1 MAQVSNQNMTGAAA
15 KTGGVRPNILIVD
28 DRRENL
34 LATEKILR
42 HLEADIFKANSGNEA
57 LSLLLRHRFALVLLD
72 VQMPDMDGF
81 ETAMLMQEHESMR
94 GVPIIF
100 VTAISKEERYA
111 TRAAEIGAVDYIF
124 KPINSE
130 ILRSK
135 VKVYLDLY
143 VQREELFTI
152 QSALGDAEARLRAIL
167 DNVLDGIIT
176 IDGNGTVIS
185 INPAVVKMFGYEAA
199 EVIEHNIRMLMPE
212 PNRGNH
218 DGYLARYESTGKTRA
233 IGIGREL
240 EGLTKQGITFP
251 MELTVTEVAFQGQR
265 MFVGLVRD
273 ITERKRSEDASRRA
287 RAAAEVA
294 NRTKS
299 DFLAN
304 MSHEIRTP
312 MNAIMGMTYLALRAA
327 PSPQQHGYL
336 TKIGHAA
343 QSLLGI
349 MNDILDFSKIEA
361 GKLEMEHIA
370 FSLDEVLLRNLVDIV
385 GQKAEEK
392 GIALEFSVAQETPRF
407 LIGDPLRLGQVLINL
422 VNNAIKFTDQ
432 GKILVKVQADERTL
446 DRVRLQFS
454 VSDTGIGISPDQ
466 MENLFQSFNQGD
478 SSFTRKYGGT
488 GLGLAISKQ
497 LCELM
502 GGSIAA
508 ESELGKGS
516 IFRFTADFGIAGDEL
531 PRVARESRGP
541 SLTRNVLIVDDSE
554 SARSVLLA
562 MLQAN
567 SFLARAVSSGEEA
580 LSALTRGSQVGH
592 PFDLVLMDWRL
603 PGIDG
608 IEASRRIKEHPTLS
622 PIPAILMISAFESE
636 EVLNGLSDPRFDGFL
651 VKPVAEQLLM
661 RTIASIR
668 AERADG
674 PAPAI
679 PSAPGYVPP
688 ELSGRHVLV
697 VEDNEINQDLASELL
712 GDLGI
717 RVAIADNG
725 RAGVDQVCTEA
736 FDLVLMDIQM
746 PVMDGLTATKLI
758 RSKERFRQLP
768 IIAMTAHAMRGDRE
782 RSLDAGMNDHLTKP
796 INPESLTATLLRWIP
811 AQAARPCERAGD
823 AVNPGWSAEEL
834 PAQLP
839 PFDIQAALAR
849 TNGKTK
855 LLRKMLRGFCEQYTH
870 AAFDLRVQFREGRVE
885 EAHRLAHSLKGI
897 AATLEARELAEAA
910 GALAQALREGQM
922 EGLGA
927 RITTLEEALVPAI
940 TAASSLDFLRV
951 PSREDPR
958 DYIPPSGLP

>member
-1 MAQVSNQNMTGAAA
+1 MGQPANQDLARVAAA
-15 KTGGVRPNILIVD
+15 PSSVRPNILIVD
-28 DRRENL
+28 DRKENL

-42 HLEADIFKANSGNEA
+42 HLDAGIFKANSGNEA
-57 LSLLLRHRFALVLLD
+57 LSFVLRHRFAVVLLD

-100 VTAISKEERYA
+100 VTAISKEDRYA

-130 ILRSK
+130 ILKSK

-176 IDGNGTVIS
+176 IDDSGTVIA
-185 INPAVVKMFGYEAA
+185 INPAVVKMFGYDAGEL
-199 EVIEHNIRMLMPE
+199 IGRNIKMLMPE
-212 PNRGNH
+212 PNRGSH

-233 IGIGREL
+233 IGVGREL
-240 EGLTKQGITFP
+240 EGLTKEGLTFP

-273 ITERKRSEDASRRA
+273 ITERKRSEDASRHA

-312 MNAIMGMTYLALRAA
+312 MNAILGMTYLALRAA

-336 TKIGHAA
+336 SKIGHAA

-392 GIALEFSVAQETPRF
+392 GIVLEFSVAQETPRF
-407 LIGDPLRLGQVLINL
+407 LVGDPLRLGQILINL
-422 VNNAIKFTDQ
+422 VNNAIKFTDK
-432 GKILVKVQADERTL
+432 GKILVKVQTREATL
-446 DRVRLQFS
+446 DRVRLEFS
-454 VSDTGIGISPDQ
+454 VSDTGIGMSPEQ
-466 MENLFQSFNQGD
+466 MANLFQSFNQGD
-478 SSFTRKYGGT
+478 TSFTRKYGGT

-502 GGSIAA
+502 GGNIAA
-508 ESELGKGS
+508 ESAVGKGS
-516 IFRFTADFGIAGDEL
+516 TFRFTASFGIAADEL
-531 PRVARESRGP
+531 PRPARDARIR
-541 SLTRNVLIVDDSE
+541 SLKSNVLIVDDSE
-554 SARSVLLA
+554 SARTVLLA
-562 MLQAN
+562 MIQSN
-567 SFLARAVSSGEEA
+567 GFLARAVSSGEEA
-580 LSALTRGSQVGH
+580 ISALTRGSQVGQ

-608 IEASRRIKEHPTLS
+608 IEASRRIKEHPTLA

-636 EVLNGLSDPRFDGFL
+636 EVMSGLNEPRFDGFL
-651 VKPVAEQLLM
+651 VKPVTEPLLM
-661 RTIASIR
+661 RTIASICGETVDGAASELQR
-668 AERADG
+668 ATG
-674 PAPAI
+674 SLPPALA
-679 PSAPGYVPP
+679 
-688 ELSGRHVLV
+688 GRRVLV

-717 RVAIADNG
+717 RVTIADNG
-725 RAGVDQVCTEA
+725 RKGVDRVSAEA

-758 RSKERFRQLP
+758 RSQESLRRLP

-782 RSLDAGMNDHLTKP
+782 RSLDAGMNDHITKP
-796 INPESLTATLLRWIP
+796 INPDTLTATLQRWMP
-811 AQAARPCERAGD
+811 AQAVDPQEHAGG
-823 AVNPGWSAEEL
+823 VVKPMWSAEEL

-849 TNGKTK
+849 TNGKPK
-855 LLRKMLRGFCEQYTH
+855 LLRKMLRGFHQQYTH
-870 AAFDLRVQFREGRVE
+870 AASDLRAQLNQGQVE
-885 EAHRLAHSLKGI
+885 EAHRLAHSLKGV
-897 AATLEARELAEAA
+897 AAALEAKDLAEAA
-910 GALAQALREGQM
+910 GALGQALREDRM
-922 EGLGA
+922 EGLSA
-927 RITTLEEALVPAI
+927 LISTLEEALDPAL
-940 TAASSLDFLRV
+940 AAAGYLQSDR
-951 PSREDPR
+951 
-958 DYIPPSGLP
+958 